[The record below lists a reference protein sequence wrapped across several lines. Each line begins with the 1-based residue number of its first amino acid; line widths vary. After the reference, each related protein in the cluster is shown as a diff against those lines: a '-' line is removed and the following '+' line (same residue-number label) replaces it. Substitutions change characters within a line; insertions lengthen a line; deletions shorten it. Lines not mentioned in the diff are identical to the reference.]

1 MYILASLAMF
11 GHKEY
16 RVMKSFFKYVLATI
30 TGVIVSCILLAVVGL
45 LIIGGLVSS
54 VTADKAVAV
63 ADNSLLYI
71 DLRHEITERTIPD
84 PFEELDVPGLS
95 TTKSFGL
102 NDILKGIEGAKS
114 DDRIKGIYLDLS
126 AVSASFATLQ
136 EIRDALLDFKASGK
150 FIVAYSE
157 GYTQRAYYL
166 ASTADQVYV
175 NPEGTVDFRGL
186 ASQTPFFKGALDKL
200 GIEMQVV
207 KVGTF
212 KSAVEPFILDRM
224 SDANRE
230 QVSSFLG
237 SIYDHFVDQVSASR
251 NISADSLRAI
261 ADGFRVRTADDA
273 VNYRLADGK
282 RYKDEVLT
290 ELKDSLAIDHKKD
303 LNAVALTKYKPARKT
318 ASASLRDRI
327 AVVYAV
333 GEIGP
338 GEGNDD
344 RIGSERISRE
354 LRKVR
359 RDDKVKAVVFRI
371 NSPGGSALASDVI
384 WREVDLLRREK
395 PVIVSMG
402 DVAASGGYYIAAA
415 ADSIFAQPNTITGSI
430 GVFGVIP
437 NMQGLMNDKLGIT
450 FDEVKTGKYADFL
463 ANVDRPLTADERAI
477 LQMEVNRIYD
487 TFVQRVA
494 DGRHL
499 SVAAVDSIGQGRV
512 WSGTQALANGLVDRL
527 GGLDDA
533 IAAAARKA
541 GLEDYRVVT
550 YPAVKNP
557 LQSLLGGSTDRI
569 SAWFAKRELG
579 EQFAYYQ
586 QLKNTLRQRGIQ
598 ARLPY
603 GLEIY

>member
-1 MYILASLAMF
+1 
-11 GHKEY
+11 
-16 RVMKSFFKYVLATI
+16 ATV
-30 TGVIVSCILLAVVGL
+30 TGIIISSILLVVVGL
-45 LIIGGLVSS
+45 VIIGAMVSS
-54 VTADKAVAV
+54 MTADKETVV
-63 ADNSLLYI
+63 ADNSLLHI
-71 DLRHEITERTIPD
+71 DLQHQITERTIPD
-84 PFEELDVPGLS
+84 PFEELDVPGFT

-102 NDILKGIEGAKS
+102 NDILKGIEGAKD
-114 DDRIKGIYLDLS
+114 DDRIRGIYLDLS
-126 AVSASFATLQ
+126 GVSASFATLQ
-136 EIRDALLDFKASGK
+136 EIRDALLDFKTSGK

-166 ASTADQVYV
+166 ASTADKVYI
-175 NPEGTVDFRGL
+175 NPEGTLDFRGL
-186 ASQTPFFKGALDKL
+186 ASQTPFIKGTLDKL
-200 GIEMQVV
+200 GVEMQVV

-224 SDANRE
+224 SDANRQ
-230 QVSSFLG
+230 QVTSFLG
-237 SIYDHFVDQVSASR
+237 SIYDHFIDQVGASR
-251 NISADSLRAI
+251 HIATDSLRSI
-261 ADGFRVRTADDA
+261 ADNFLVKTADDA
-273 VNYRLADGK
+273 VTYGLADGK
-282 RYKDEVLT
+282 RYKDELID
-290 ELKDSLAIDHKKD
+290 ELKDSLDVDPDKD
-303 LNAVALTKYKPARKT
+303 LTVVALTKYKPAGQATR
-318 ASASLRDRI
+318 ASVRDRI

-333 GEIGP
+333 GDIVS
-338 GEGNDD
+338 GEGGDGM
-344 RIGSERISRE
+344 IGSERISRE

-384 WREVDLLRREK
+384 WREVDLLRQEK

-463 ANVDRPLTADERAI
+463 SNVVRPLTADERAI

>member
-1 MYILASLAMF
+1 MF
-11 GHKEY
+11 
-16 RVMKSFFKYVLATI
+16 MKSFFKYVLATV
-30 TGVIVSCILLAVVGL
+30 TGIVISFILLVVVGL
-45 LIIGGLVSS
+45 IIIGGMISS
-54 VTADKAVAV
+54 MTADKAATV
-63 ADNSLLYI
+63 ADNSLLHI
-71 DLRHEITERTIPD
+71 DLRHQITERTIPD
-84 PFEELDVPGLS
+84 PFEELDVPGFT

-102 NDILKGIEGAKS
+102 NDILKGIEGAKD

-136 EIRDALLDFKASGK
+136 EIRDALLDFKSSGK

-166 ASTADQVYV
+166 ASTANKIYV

-186 ASQTPFFKGALDKL
+186 ASQTPFIKGTLDKL

-230 QVSSFLG
+230 QVTSFLG
-237 SIYDHFVDQVSASR
+237 SIYNHFIDQVGASR
-251 NISADSLRAI
+251 HLTADSLRTI
-261 ADGFRVRTADDA
+261 ADGFLVKTADDA
-273 VNYRLADGK
+273 ITYGLADGK
-282 RYKDEVLT
+282 RYKDELLA
-290 ELKDSLAIDHKKD
+290 ELKDSLAIDQDKD
-303 LNAVALTKYKPARKT
+303 LNAVALTKYKPSVPSNR
-318 ASASLRDRI
+318 ASVRDRI

-338 GEGNDD
+338 GEGGDD
-344 RIGSERISRE
+344 MIGSERISRE

-359 RDDKVKAVVFRI
+359 RDDKVKGVVFRI

-384 WREVDLLRREK
+384 WREVDLLRKEK

-463 ANVDRPLTADERAI
+463 SNVDRPLTADERNI

-487 TFVQRVA
+487 TFIQRVA

-499 SVAAVDSIGQGRV
+499 SKGQVDSIGQGRV
-512 WSGTQALANGLVDRL
+512 WSGEQALANGLVDRL
-527 GGLDDA
+527 GSLDDA

-541 GLEDYRVVT
+541 GLEDYRLVT
-550 YPAVKNP
+550 YPAIKNP
-557 LQSLLGGSTDRI
+557 LESLLGGSTDRI
-569 SAWFAKRELG
+569 SVWFAKRELG
-579 EQFAYYQ
+579 EQYAYYEQ
-586 QLKNTLRQRGIQ
+586 VKNTLRQRGIQ

-603 GLEIY
+603 AFDIH